1 MRSRIAIARIPYFL
15 GRTCTKEKIWEV
27 WNYAT
32 PPGTVPNCALGLEGP
47 GRGNNRKCRLLTSR
61 FLEASE
67 RVRSIVIEHV
77 AASPLIK
84 ARVAQVATASTA
96 SAWRLMTGDR
106 WWRCRRHR
114 RMWDVQDSILD
125 RRIDESLHPHS
136 RCANS
141 IEEVELVRAVESVL
155 RRAAAVALR

>member
-1 MRSRIAIARIPYFL
+1 MLLLANSKLFIILDHDVEATQLLQRVESTCHFPVRSRIAIARIPYFL

-84 ARVAQVATASTA
+84 ARVAQVATAPTA
-96 SAWRLMTGDR
+96 SAR
-106 WWRCRRHR
+106 
-114 RMWDVQDSILD
+114 
-125 RRIDESLHPHS
+125 
-136 RCANS
+136 
-141 IEEVELVRAVESVL
+141 
-155 RRAAAVALR
+155 